1 MYYVLSHSTHAHTPL
16 TTPVPQSGS
25 ESLNSLEL
33 SPRKSTS
40 RLKQIL
46 ATKDPPKR
54 RRVTVPKKVVDQI
67 ETILRAFPTGI
78 WLSRFPNEFK
88 VVNINHKSS
97 AMPHSRSKSQGW
109 REFTLL
115 LSRKDVCMRLDVFF
129 NDCGILLLEILR

>member
-1 MYYVLSHSTHAHTPL
+1 M
-16 TTPVPQSGS
+16 
-25 ESLNSLEL
+25 
-33 SPRKSTS
+33 
-40 RLKQIL
+40 
-46 ATKDPPKR
+46 TKDPPKR

-88 VVNINHKSS
+88 VLNINHKSS
-97 AMPHSRSKSQGW
+97 AMPHGRNKSQGW

-115 LSRKDVCMRLDVFF
+115 LSQKDVCMRLDVFF